1 VRVRD
6 NGLGIA
12 ADQRDTALA
21 PLGRL
26 EASRSTPGSGLGLA
40 IAASVASWHG
50 AQLELADAEPG
61 LEVSIAFPPVRG

>member
-40 IAASVASWHG
+40 IAASVATWHG